1 MEINMY
7 VVVILLAYK
16 AIITTIFLK
25 IKEIILSSNGAPA
38 RSRTADLLITNQLLK
53 SNLTFVSNNNLEIF

>member
-1 MEINMY
+1 
-7 VVVILLAYK
+7 
-16 AIITTIFLK
+16 
-25 IKEIILSSNGAPA
+25 LSDGAPA

>member
-1 MEINMY
+1 MN
-7 VVVILLAYK
+7 V
-16 AIITTIFLK
+16 F
-25 IKEIILSSNGAPA
+25 IILAKSEISKGLCGAPA